1 MYCNSVL
8 FGLGAVYEDAYSWHI
23 QQLTLSGSGKFVA
36 DVANMVVWA
45 CGGDIIFPDLERCIL
60 FFCSIASDNGSCGGV
75 GVDD

>member
-8 FGLGAVYEDAYSWHI
+8 FGLGAVYKDAYSWHV

-45 CGGDIIFPDLERCIL
+45 CGGDIIF
-60 FFCSIASDNGSCGGV
+60 GSLLGMLQVFSFSAPLPPTMDHV
-75 GVDD
+75 GV